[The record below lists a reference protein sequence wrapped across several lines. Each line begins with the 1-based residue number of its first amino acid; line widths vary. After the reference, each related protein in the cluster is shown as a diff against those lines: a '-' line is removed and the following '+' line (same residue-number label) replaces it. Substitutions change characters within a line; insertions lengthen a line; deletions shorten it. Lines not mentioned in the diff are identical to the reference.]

1 MLSYVLASGDLRD
14 RLVTAVMTGNKT
26 ATTSLRASYDVEGEP
41 LPEPGLYRLLD
52 RDDRPIGVV
61 EVTAVDIRRLGE
73 IDDAVAHAEGEG
85 FSDAAAW
92 RRSHEDFWRSGGDL
106 AAARTHF
113 GNYDLDDDAL
123 IVIEWFRWRPE
134 LLVTD
139 RLLLRPFTA
148 DDAAPF
154 AAMNADA
161 DVMRHFT
168 TGPLDRAASDALLER
183 IRTAHAN
190 EGFGRSAV
198 ERLDDGAFLGFTGLG
213 RHQWYPDE
221 VEIGWRLNRDA
232 WGHGY
237 ATEAAR
243 AWVQRAFGLLGLPR
257 LISITVP
264 ENERS
269 IAVMRRLGFTVLEH
283 ARYDSLD
290 VVVYAREAP
299 AAIIEGR

>member
-1 MLSYVLASGDLRD
+1 MLPFTLASGGLRD
-14 RLVTAVMTGNKT
+14 RLVADVMTGDKT

-73 IDDAVAHAEGEG
+73 VDDAVAHTEGEG
-85 FSDAAAW
+85 FADVAAW
-92 RRSHEDFWRSGGDL
+92 RRSQEEFWRSGGEV
-106 AAARTHF
+106 AAARAHF
-113 GNYDLDDDAL
+113 GSYDLDDD
-123 IVIEWFRWRPE
+123 
-134 LLVTD
+134 
-139 RLLLRPFTA
+139 
-148 DDAAPF
+148 
-154 AAMNADA
+154 
-161 DVMRHFT
+161 VMRHIT
-168 TGPLDRAASDALLER
+168 TGPLDRAASDAMLER
-183 IRTAHAN
+183 IRLAHDT
-190 EGFGRSAV
+190 EGFGLSAV
-198 ERLDDGAFLGFTGLG
+198 RRLDDGAFLGFTGLN
-213 RHQWYPDE
+213 RHRWYPDD

-243 AWVQRAFGLLGLPR
+243 AWIRRAFGLLGLPR

-283 ARYDSLD
+283 ARHDSLD
-290 VVVYAREAP
+290 VVVYARSAHCNHRRP
-299 AAIIEGR
+299 VGRCNAVAIRRSTSAG